1 MIVKRRPLSVTARPS
16 TCGSAA
22 NLRRH
27 RPSPRTMTSSEL
39 SIWSSSVRKV
49 RPSAGVAP
57 SSEKYE
63 ADTNSVSRRSELSVS
78 VSVCI
83 CESTAARSSNERVA
97 CARQSRKSGYDA
109 PLRSIWPRSTLPIKL
124 TSRSGSLYGMACV
137 RVASTTLKT
146 AVLPPMPTASART
159 ATAAKPGER
168 SRLRPACR
176 TSIPMLSS
184 HVRIFIGGAHSQT
197 VCRSSPRRPSTVA
210 GVSRLRNGS
219 RSVLGRDLSVTAHG
233 GSSRRAGPVLWTRR
247 PRYDHGMKRSGVADL
262 PLHGGRVP
270 AWLASRMSTLGTAI
284 AESVMLHY
292 GRPALLSRL
301 SDPFWF
307 QALGSVMGMDWH
319 SSGIT
324 TSVMGALKRGL
335 NPRAHELGVYIC
347 GGRGKQSRNTP
358 SELRAIADRINLDGD
373 ALVRTSRLTA
383 RVDNNAVAD
392 GFQIYL
398 HSFILTGDGDWA
410 VVQQGMNED
419 SRLARRYHWHSAAV
433 RDFTSEPHTAIVGEH
448 AGTIMNLVDR
458 EARPA
463 QEALLAITRD
473 DPSRTLADIRAAYA
487 HSASAP
493 RLVMPA
499 HHDVRATDV
508 NEKRL
513 GAVLALAHER
523 DLRDFAS
530 FLLLE
535 QLGPRTL
542 QSLALV
548 AEVVHGAPTRFED
561 PARFAF
567 AHGGKDGH
575 PFPVPLKVY
584 DESIAVLRRALDSAK
599 LGHTDKLGGFK
610 RLDAFTR
617 AIETQRGPEADVSA
631 TIAHERAISAT
642 HGGRTVFDDQPSR
655 SALRP
660 AGPPSRDA
668 LRGAGPPSRD
678 ALRGAGPP
686 GPRRGQLGL
695 FDDEPPRQ

>member
-1 MIVKRRPLSVTARPS
+1 L
-16 TCGSAA
+16 
-22 NLRRH
+22 
-27 RPSPRTMTSSEL
+27 
-39 SIWSSSVRKV
+39 
-49 RPSAGVAP
+49 
-57 SSEKYE
+57 
-63 ADTNSVSRRSELSVS
+63 
-78 VSVCI
+78 
-83 CESTAARSSNERVA
+83 
-97 CARQSRKSGYDA
+97 
-109 PLRSIWPRSTLPIKL
+109 
-124 TSRSGSLYGMACV
+124 
-137 RVASTTLKT
+137 
-146 AVLPPMPTASART
+146 
-159 ATAAKPGER
+159 
-168 SRLRPACR
+168 
-176 TSIPMLSS
+176 
-184 HVRIFIGGAHSQT
+184 
-197 VCRSSPRRPSTVA
+197 
-210 GVSRLRNGS
+210 
-219 RSVLGRDLSVTAHG
+219 
-233 GSSRRAGPVLWTRR
+233 
-247 PRYDHGMKRSGVADL
+247 YDHGMKRSGVADL
-262 PLHGGRVP
+262 PLHSGRVP

-335 NPRAHELGVYIC
+335 NPKAHELGVYIC

-358 SELRAIADRINLDGD
+358 GELRAIADRIDLDGD

-398 HSFILTGDGDWA
+398 HTFVVTSDGDWA
-410 VVQQGMNED
+410 VVQQGMND
-419 SRLARRYHWHSAAV
+419 VSRLARRYHWHSAAV
-433 RDFTSEPHTAIVGEH
+433 RDFTSAPHTAIVGEH

-458 EARPA
+458 EALPA

-487 HSASAP
+487 HSASAFALRATADRSAP

-548 AEVVHGAPTRFED
+548 AEVVHGTPTRFED

-584 DESIAVLRRALDSAK
+584 DESITVLRRALDSAK

-617 AIETQRGPEADVSA
+617 AIETRRGPEADVSA
-631 TIAHERAISAT
+631 TIAHERAISASL
-642 HGGRTVFDDQPSR
+642 GGRTVFEDPPSR
-655 SALRP
+655 S
-660 AGPPSRDA
+660 A
-668 LRGAGPPSRD
+668 LRGAGPPSRS
-678 ALRGAGPP
+678 ALRRPSAP
-686 GPRRGQLGL
+686 GPRHGQLSL
-695 FDDEPPRQ
+695 FDDEPTRP